1 MKTQTKLNWLAAAI
15 LWSATLDGLSQPR
28 IVTQPIDQWVDLAD
42 SVTCFVVVGIVGGTW
57 GTGPTYQWRFNSE
70 DMPGATQRQLVL
82 TNFQANQ
89 VGEYSVVASHA
100 TGNAT
105 SRVARLELN
114 IVRPRVFGNIR
125 ALPDGSVSILLD
137 GNPSGRLRKFFDL
150 SYRGFERSA
159 GMDAVGNASAHR
171 YLRSSHLSRRG
182 KPENG
187 AAFIEHPRIIS
198 VTPFRLRPGLFGF
211 HRSGCSPILRVP
223 TATDPHQQFVH
234 DHSLYPARLRADQPA
249 SLVDPPLAGRSH
261 VEEHGFTSLERSCPI
276 WWAMRGGMSNWR
288 GRPSSVV
295 VSPGF
300 TDVRGDRRQ
309 NGVAGQLRTIGVAY

>member
-137 GNPSGRLRKFFDL
+137 GNPSGRLRKFFEL
-150 SYRGFERSA
+150 I
-159 GMDAVGNASAHR
+159 
-171 YLRSSHLSRRG
+171 LSRIRTICG
-182 KPENG
+182 NG
-187 AAFIEHPRIIS
+187 RRWQRFCAPIS
-198 VTPFRLRPGLFGF
+198 PVQ
-211 HRSGCSPILRVP
+211 SPISTGEAGKRRSVYRTP
-223 TATDPHQQFVH
+223 TNHFSHAISTPTGPFGVSPFQLLTDP
-234 DHSLYPARLRADQPA
+234 SRSNRYR
-249 SLVDPPLAGRSH
+249 SPPTVRS
-261 VEEHGFTSLERSCPI
+261 
-276 WWAMRGGMSNWR
+276 
-288 GRPSSVV
+288 
-295 VSPGF
+295 
-300 TDVRGDRRQ
+300 
-309 NGVAGQLRTIGVAY
+309 